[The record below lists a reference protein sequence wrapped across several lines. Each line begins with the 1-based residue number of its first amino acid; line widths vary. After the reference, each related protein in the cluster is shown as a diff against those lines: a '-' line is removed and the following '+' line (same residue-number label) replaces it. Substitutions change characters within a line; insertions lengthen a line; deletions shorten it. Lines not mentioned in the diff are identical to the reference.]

1 MVNECLL
8 IGQKKTDFLPS
19 YSELEDVPSQPC
31 LLLIVKWG
39 GQLTQRGRNQAEAL
53 GKVTNLNLRK
63 KDCNIC

>member
-1 MVNECLL
+1 MVNDCSL
-8 IGQKKTDFLPS
+8 IGQKKNRFCFSS

-53 GKVTNLNLRK
+53 GKVTNSNLK
-63 KDCNIC
+63 KQRL